1 MKNPINVSLVKL
13 PEKTMLHIVTVL
25 MVLYLMK
32 TKFAETVTTDVK
44 IVKITSITV
53 QFVLLTE
60 LWTIIIVNAQKD
72 STTMD
77 ITQNVK
83 DV

>member
-1 MKNPINVSLVKL
+1 VKNPINVSLVKL

-44 IVKITSITV
+44 IVKITSNTV

>member
-1 MKNPINVSLVKL
+1 VKNPINVSLVKL

-44 IVKITSITV
+44 IVKITSNTV

-60 LWTIIIVNAQKD
+60 LTDHIVNAQKD